1 MTSANVTTI
10 NAHVSRRI
18 SGLDTARALAIF
30 LAVCS
35 HSFIHF
41 GVWPLLDSDLA
52 LLLHLFTRSAT
63 PVFIILFGMML
74 ELVYLKRLLA
84 GKRTDCWRRLV
95 SRAIQ
100 CYSLFLC
107 VVVAGVAG
115 GKLSPNEGIRAAVF
129 LSEAY
134 FANIL
139 TFYSVGLLAGILLLE
154 LRARFGLR
162 VVAYACAVIW
172 ISYPF
177 VKAVPDVPGS
187 MGYLASLLVG
197 VGAQTGPSVWQG
209 MSLVAFGMFLGRA
222 TEALLSSERSERK
235 QALLLLGAIVVFIS
249 TVLAMS
255 AMQDGLRPLL
265 KGFADFSYRA
275 ANHPNYYLLGSLLA
289 IGLIGGSIAAASV
302 LPPVVVSRLN
312 VFGISSLFA
321 YAFGNVVLNLLPP
334 LAGNLSLGLLSSA
347 VFLIGLYAATAYFID
362 ATTAD
367 ATTGRGGPL
376 ALRLGLVHERVQRV
390 TVRLA
395 EVCVA
400 RLSL

>member
-1 MTSANVTTI
+1 MTAATVTSL
-10 NAHVSRRI
+10 NPNVSRRI

-30 LAVCS
+30 LAMSS
-35 HSFIHF
+35 HGFIHF

-74 ELVYLKRLLA
+74 ELVYLKWLLA
-84 GKRTDCWRRLV
+84 GKRTDCWRRQV

-100 CYSLFLC
+100 CYALYLC

-115 GKLSPNEGIRAAVF
+115 GKLSPHEGTRAAVF

-177 VKAVPDVPGS
+177 VKAIPDVPGS
-187 MGYLASLLVG
+187 MAYLASMLVG
-197 VGAQTGPSVWQG
+197 AGAKTGPSVWQG

-222 TEALLSSERSERK
+222 TEALLSSERSARK
-235 QALLLLGAIVVFIS
+235 QALLLLGVIIIFIS
-249 TVLAMS
+249 AALAVIVL
-255 AMQDGLRPLL
+255 QTGLRPLL
-265 KGFADFSYRA
+265 EGFADFSYRA

-289 IGLIGGSIAAASV
+289 MGLIGGSIAAASV

-334 LAGNLSLGLLSSA
+334 LEGSLSLGLFSSA
-347 VFLIGLYAATAYFID
+347 IFLFGLYAATAYFMR
-362 ATTAD
+362 ATMAD
-367 ATTGRGGPL
+367 ATTGLGGPL
-376 ALRLGLVHERVQRV
+376 AVRLGLVHERVQKM

-395 EVCVA
+395 ELCVA
-400 RLSL
+400 RLLL